1 MTPMRAATWALA
13 TGLAWCALGLAAAG
27 QSAAE
32 ANTALQAGEA
42 DRALELLQHMPKSA
56 EASNLECRVRLTL
69 QQWNAAA
76 SACEQAVRMDGQN
89 SSYHLWLARALG
101 EKADRASFLSA
112 YSLAKQVRQEFEKAA
127 QLDPHSAEA
136 LASLGEFYEEAPSVV
151 GGGLDKAESVARQLD
166 AVDAAMADEL
176 RGHIA
181 EQRKDYETADREY
194 RQAAAKSAHP
204 ARLWATLAS
213 FCRRRSRWQELDWA
227 IQNCIAAA
235 ARDKHA
241 GEGLYDGAGVLI
253 RANRN
258 PELAA
263 KMLEDY
269 LSSSSKSEEAPAFE
283 AHLRLARLK
292 AQLGDKAG
300 AEQERQ
306 AALALAREYKP
317 AQEPIH

>member
-1 MTPMRAATWALA
+1 MRAAAGILA
-13 TGLAWCALGLAAAG
+13 SGLLWGAVGLSAMG
-27 QSAAE
+27 QSLAQ

-42 DRALELLQHMPKSA
+42 DHALALLKALPPSA

-76 SACEQAVRMDGQN
+76 DACEQAVRRDGQN
-89 SSYHLWLARALG
+89 SNDHLWLARALG
-101 EKADRASFLSA
+101 EKADRAFFTSA
-112 YSLAKQVRQEFEKAA
+112 YSLAKQVRQEFELAV
-127 QLDPHSAEA
+127 QLDAHNAEA
-136 LASLGEFYEEAPSVV
+136 LAGLGEFYEEAPSVV
-151 GGGLDKAESVARQLD
+151 GGGLDKAEAVAAQLD
-166 AVDAAMADEL
+166 TLDPARAHEL

-181 EQRKDYETADREY
+181 EQRKNYEAADQEY
-194 RQAAAKSAHP
+194 KQAAAVSAHP
-204 ARLWATLAS
+204 AVQWATLAS

-227 IQNCIAAA
+227 ISRCVTAA

-241 GEGLYDGAGVLI
+241 GEALYDGAGVLI

-258 PELAA
+258 PQLAA

-269 LSSSSKSEEAPAFE
+269 LASSSKTEEAPAFE